1 VRSHV
6 TFQSVTRHS
15 LNPGGPGGT
24 VFVFLTF
31 LSTKLLLLQPQLAQI
46 TGAGLS
52 MGVGQQAA
60 HEQSTIARSAVV
72 TILIAC
78 MSWRSPVKCLCE
90 DEKSDFKRSLKCCVL
105 FDTRKISKHQYTRLH
120 STEDTTRTD
129 AAFRMDDVPGTVEP
143 VDVLAAFRKISGK
156 SVECISVLCIVP
168 FAEGLVDDIISCD
181 NGVSV

>member
-1 VRSHV
+1 MSL
-6 TFQSVTRHS
+6 FQSVTRHS

-105 FDTRKISKHQYTRLH
+105 FDTRKISKHQYT
-120 STEDTTRTD
+120 
-129 AAFRMDDVPGTVEP
+129 AAFHRRHNKNGRCIQNGRCARNCGACRCLGCFPEN
-143 VDVLAAFRKISGK
+143 FRKISRMH
-156 SVECISVLCIVP
+156 LCP
-168 FAEGLVDDIISCD
+168 LHCAFC
-181 NGVSV
+181 